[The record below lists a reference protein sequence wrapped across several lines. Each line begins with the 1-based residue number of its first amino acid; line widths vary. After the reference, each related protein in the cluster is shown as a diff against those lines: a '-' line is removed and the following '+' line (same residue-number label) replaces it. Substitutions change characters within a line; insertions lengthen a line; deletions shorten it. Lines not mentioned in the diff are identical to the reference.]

1 MAHEPGRAHCSGT
14 AHVPVCPTALV
25 LASGKVCPQD
35 ACGPDHLITAGGK
48 CDQGPG
54 EGAERCAAPENPQQL
69 SRVWGPCWSCWP
81 HCSWHRNPMGC
92 RVPDRHQRCAE
103 SITVHIPLPLQRVKA
118 PAAPGQTTL
127 RKASL
132 AVSVEQESV
141 TPPPPSGWKL
151 LRCAHQSQNRAVKLI
166 RALELQRAPRGG
178 LQHQHL
184 LQRSTSWL
192 SQSILCSLPPLSQ
205 AQESY
210 NLSLRKKNYPK
221 QPCPPTSPIYN
232 L

>member
-141 TPPPPSGWKL
+141 TPPKW
-151 LRCAHQSQNRAVKLI
+151 
-166 RALELQRAPRGG
+166 LEAAQMCTSKPEQGGKTHPCPGVAERTRGG

-184 LQRSTSWL
+184 LQCSTSWL